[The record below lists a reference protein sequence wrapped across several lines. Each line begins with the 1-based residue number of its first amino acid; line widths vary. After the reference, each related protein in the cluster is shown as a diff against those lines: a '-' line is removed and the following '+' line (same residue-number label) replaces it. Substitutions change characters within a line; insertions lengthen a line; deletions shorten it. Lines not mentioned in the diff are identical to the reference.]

1 MEYLFSLLEV
11 EEIGN
16 LCKFLAHANWYI
28 SYNVVMKEMD
38 REDGVGLLGR
48 VRAMWSLL
56 PGKSSTANMYK
67 G

>member
-48 VRAMWSLL
+48 VRAM
-56 PGKSSTANMYK
+56 
-67 G
+67 